1 MSLIADRVR
10 ELVAL
15 LPENLQQQVLK
26 YASELSQ
33 ATPRSIPVSD
43 FQAVTGLLSDE
54 DAEAILYAI
63 EQDCEQINPDEW

>member
-15 LPENLQQQVLK
+15 LPENLQQVLE
-26 YASELSQ
+26 YANELSQ
-33 ATPRSIPVSD
+33 ATPRGIPVRD

-54 DAEAILYAI
+54 DAEAILHAI